1 MGVQKYISLVS
12 GKENWA
18 DSASSFDP
26 EAEFSNA
33 PGPASLEDLPEG
45 PPASLRPRPRGRRS
59 PPSKGPPPAPP
70 LPTQGPAPPRP
81 APAVLAPPQ
90 LRLTRVSERP
100 RSALWQE
107 AGAGEDARA
116 AGSNWAQE
124 RAYWGSDRAASAAAS
139 AAELSNLAPCN
150 FVART

>member
-1 MGVQKYISLVS
+1 MEAQKYISLVS

-45 PPASLRPRPRGRRS
+45 PPASLRPRPRSRRS
-59 PPSKGPPPAPP
+59 PPRKAPA
-70 LPTQGPAPPRP
+70 GSAPAHPRPRPPRP
-81 APAVLAPPQ
+81 APAVLGPPQ
-90 LRLTRVSERP
+90 LKDSLRVSERQ
-100 RSALWQE
+100 RSALWLE
-107 AGAGEDARA
+107 AGAGEDAGA

-124 RAYWGSDRAASAAAS
+124 GAYWGSDRAASAAAS
-139 AAELSNLAPCN
+139 AAERSNLQSCN

>member
-1 MGVQKYISLVS
+1 MEVQKYTSLVS

-45 PPASLRPRPRGRRS
+45 PPASLRPRPWNRRS
-59 PPSKGPPPAPP
+59 PPRKAPRRRLRPCPPK
-70 LPTQGPAPPRP
+70 APPRP
-81 APAVLAPPQ
+81 GYAWSSSAQ
-90 LRLTRVSERP
+90 RRTRVSERQ
-100 RSALWQE
+100 RSASWLE
-107 AGAGEDARA
+107 AGAGEDAGA

-124 RAYWGSDRAASAAAS
+124 GAYWGWDRAASAAAS
-139 AAELSNLAPCN
+139 AAERSNLQSCN